1 MIGLGLSV
9 GKRILRYMIIAAIFG
24 SLFTFGRALVSTA
37 VGTANAPDST
47 AALSFGATL
56 SEQLSGYA
64 DSLRNIGSR
73 LGVATAAPQGAR
85 VIHVADGDTFDVR
98 IDGATERVRI
108 IGVDAPET
116 VKRGTKVQCYGP
128 AASSFTKG
136 QLNDQRVTLVY
147 DRERHDKYGRT
158 LAYVQL
164 HGYDFGATLLRRGY
178 ARTLSISPN
187 TTRASDYSAI
197 QRRAKRA
204 GRGLW
209 GSCA

>member
-1 MIGLGLSV
+1 MIGLGLSI
-9 GKRILRYMIIAAIFG
+9 GKRVLRYMILAAIFG
-24 SLFTFGRALVSTA
+24 SFFTFTRALVTTA
-37 VGTANAPDST
+37 VGTANAPDS
-47 AALSFGATL
+47 AAAVSFGSTL
-56 SEQLSGYA
+56 SKQLSGYA
-64 DSLRNIGSR
+64 DSLRDFGSHI
-73 LGVATAAPQGAR
+73 GVATAAPQGAR

-116 VKRGTKVQCYGP
+116 VKPRTKVQCYGP

-136 QLNDQRVTLVY
+136 QLSDQRVTLVY
-147 DRERHDKYGRT
+147 DHERRDRYGRT

-164 HGYDFGATLLRRGY
+164 HGHDFGATLLRRGY
-178 ARTLSISPN
+178 ARALSIEPN
-187 TTRASDYSAI
+187 TTRARGYSAI
-197 QRRAKRA
+197 ERRARHA